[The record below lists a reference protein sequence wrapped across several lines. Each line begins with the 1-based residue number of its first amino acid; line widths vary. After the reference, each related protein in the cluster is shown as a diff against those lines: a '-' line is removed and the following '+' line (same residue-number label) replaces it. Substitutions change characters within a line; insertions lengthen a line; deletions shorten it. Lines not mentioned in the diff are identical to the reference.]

1 MARHDS
7 ALQGVMLVA
16 LLILFPMTIQLLIH
30 QDDSPLWKTVYVE
43 AESDE
48 DDEETEARSE
58 SRSREDVAR
67 IATFNIKIFG
77 ETKMG
82 KADVISELV
91 NITLRYDMLV
101 VQEIKDLDQTVP
113 YDFLDA
119 INAESNQTYALVLS
133 ERSGQQEDDQ
143 GGQEQYAIYYRT
155 SRFQADSAWLHNDSE
170 FDQFQREPLISN
182 FKLLSNN
189 GTVLEDIAFITV
201 HTKPAHAVNE
211 TAALHDVVETYKL
224 NSTESDIVLLGDFNA
239 DCSYASTYELNQLE
253 IRNPD
258 YFWVVPDSADTTF
271 SENTHCAYDR
281 VVMTS
286 DVDGRFFGRWGV
298 DRNMS
303 DSDVSDHFPVWFDLD
318 ISEDV
323 LE

>member
-1 MARHDS
+1 MVRHDN

-16 LLILFPMTIQLLIH
+16 LLILFPMTIQLLVH
-30 QDDSPLWKTVYVE
+30 QDESPLWKTVYVE
-43 AESDE
+43 VESEEDE
-48 DDEETEARSE
+48 DPEARSE
-58 SRSREDVAR
+58 SRTREDVAR
-67 IATFNIKIFG
+67 IATFNIKVFG

-82 KADVISELV
+82 KSDVVSELV
-91 NITLRYDMLV
+91 NITLRYDMVV

-119 INAESNQTYALVLS
+119 INNGSNESYAMALS

-155 SRFQADSAWLHNDSE
+155 SRFELDSAWLHNDSE
-170 FDQFQREPLISN
+170 LDEFQREPFISN
-182 FKLLSNN
+182 FNLLSKN
-189 GTVLEDIAFITV
+189 GTVIEDLTFITV
-201 HTKPAHAVNE
+201 HTKPAYAVNE
-211 TAALHDVVETYKL
+211 TASLHNVVETLKE
-224 NSTESDIVLLGDFNA
+224 NSTESDIILLGDFNA

-253 IRNPD
+253 IRSPE
-258 YFWVVPDSADTTF
+258 YLWVVPDSADTTF

-281 VVMTS
+281 IVLTS
-286 DVDGRFFGRWGV
+286 DVDDRFFGRWGV
-298 DRNMS
+298 DRDMS

-318 ISEDV
+318 IAEDV

>member
-1 MARHDS
+1 MVRHDN

-16 LLILFPMTIQLLIH
+16 LLILFPMTIQLLVH
-30 QDDSPLWKTVYVE
+30 QDESPLWKTVYVE
-43 AESDE
+43 IESEEDE
-48 DDEETEARSE
+48 NPEARSE
-58 SRSREDVAR
+58 SRTREDVAR
-67 IATFNIKIFG
+67 IATFNIKVFG

-82 KADVISELV
+82 KSDVVSELV
-91 NITLRYDMLV
+91 NITLRYDMVV

-119 INAESNQTYALVLS
+119 INNGSNESYAMALS

-155 SRFQADSAWLHNDSE
+155 SRFELDSAWLHNDSE
-170 FDQFQREPLISN
+170 LDEFQREPFISN
-182 FKLLSNN
+182 FNLLSKN
-189 GTVLEDIAFITV
+189 GTVIEDLTFITV
-201 HTKPAHAVNE
+201 HTKPAYAVNE
-211 TAALHDVVETYKL
+211 TASLHNVVETLKE
-224 NSTESDIVLLGDFNA
+224 NSTESDIILLGDFNA

-253 IRNPD
+253 IRSPE
-258 YFWVVPDSADTTF
+258 YLWVVPDSADTTF

-281 VVMTS
+281 IVLTS
-286 DVDGRFFGRWGV
+286 DVDDRFFGRWGV
-298 DRNMS
+298 DRDMS

-318 ISEDV
+318 IAEDV

>member
-1 MARHDS
+1 MVRHDN

-16 LLILFPMTIQLLIH
+16 LLILFPMTIQLLVH
-30 QDDSPLWKTVYVE
+30 QDESPLWKTVYVE
-43 AESDE
+43 VESEEDE
-48 DDEETEARSE
+48 DPEARSE
-58 SRSREDVAR
+58 SRTREDVAR
-67 IATFNIKIFG
+67 IATFNIKVFG

-82 KADVISELV
+82 KSDVVSELV
-91 NITLRYDMLV
+91 NITLRYDMVV

-119 INAESNQTYALVLS
+119 INNESNESYAMALS

-155 SRFQADSAWLHNDSE
+155 SRFELDSAWLHNDSE
-170 FDQFQREPLISN
+170 LDEFQREPFISN
-182 FKLLSNN
+182 FNLLSKN
-189 GTVLEDIAFITV
+189 GTVIEDLTFITV
-201 HTKPAHAVNE
+201 HTKPAYAVNE
-211 TAALHDVVETYKL
+211 TASLHNVVETLKE
-224 NSTESDIVLLGDFNA
+224 NSTESDIILLGDFNA

-253 IRNPD
+253 IRSPE
-258 YFWVVPDSADTTF
+258 YLWVVPDSADTTF

-281 VVMTS
+281 IVLTS
-286 DVDGRFFGRWGV
+286 DVDDRFFGRWGV
-298 DRNMS
+298 DRDMS

-318 ISEDV
+318 IAEDV

>member
-1 MARHDS
+1 MARHDN

-16 LLILFPMTIQLLIH
+16 LLILFPMTVQLLVH
-30 QDDSPLWKTVYVE
+30 QDESPLWKTVYVE
-43 AESDE
+43 VESEEDE
-48 DDEETEARSE
+48 DLEARSE

-82 KADVISELV
+82 KSDVVSELV
-91 NITLRYDMLV
+91 NITLRYDMVV

-119 INAESNQTYALVLS
+119 INNESNESYAMALS

-155 SRFQADSAWLHNDSE
+155 SRFELDAAWLHNDSE
-170 FDQFQREPLISN
+170 LDEFQREPFISN
-182 FKLLSNN
+182 FKLLSKN
-189 GTVLEDIAFITV
+189 GTVIEDLTFITV
-201 HTKPAHAVNE
+201 HTKPAYAVNE
-211 TAALHDVVETYKL
+211 TASLHNVVETFKE
-224 NSTESDIVLLGDFNA
+224 NSTESDIILLGDFNA

-253 IRNPD
+253 IRSPE
-258 YFWVVPDSADTTF
+258 YLWVVPDSADTTF

-281 VVMTS
+281 IVLTS
-286 DVDGRFFGRWGV
+286 DVDDRFFGRWGV

-318 ISEDV
+318 ITEDV

>member
-16 LLILFPMTIQLLIH
+16 LLILVPMTIQLLVH
-30 QDDSPLWKTVYVE
+30 QDESPLWRTVYVE
-43 AESDE
+43 VEPEQEE
-48 DDEETEARSE
+48 DTEARSE

-67 IATFNIKIFG
+67 IATFNIKVFG

-82 KADVISELV
+82 KSDVVSELV
-91 NITLRYDMLV
+91 NITLRYDMVV

-113 YDFLDA
+113 YDFLNA
-119 INAESNQTYALVLS
+119 INAASNETYEMVLS

-143 GGQEQYAIYYRT
+143 GGQEQYAFYYRT
-155 SRFQADSAWLHNDSE
+155 SRFAFQSAWLHNDSE
-170 FDQFQREPLISN
+170 LDEFQREPFIAN
-182 FKLLSNN
+182 FDLLSKN
-189 GTVLEDIAFITV
+189 GTILEDFTLITI
-201 HTKPAHAVNE
+201 HTKPANAVNE
-211 TAALHDVVETYKL
+211 TASLHNVVQTFRE
-224 NSTESDIVLLGDFNA
+224 NSTETDIVLLGDFNA
-239 DCSYASTYELNQLE
+239 DCSYASTYELNQLD
-253 IRNPD
+253 IRSPE
-258 YFWVVPDSADTTF
+258 YLWVVPDSADTTF

-281 VVMTS
+281 IVLTS
-286 DVDGRFFGRWGV
+286 DIEDRFFGRWGV

-318 ISEDV
+318 IAEDV